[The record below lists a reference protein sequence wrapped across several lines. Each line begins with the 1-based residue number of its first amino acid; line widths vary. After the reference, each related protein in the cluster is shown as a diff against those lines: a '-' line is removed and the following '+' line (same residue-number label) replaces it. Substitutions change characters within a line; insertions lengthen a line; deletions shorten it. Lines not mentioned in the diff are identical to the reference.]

1 VPLSTHALLC
11 SSLCRARA
19 RPYKR
24 SMVHRASLALLALLT
39 AGSLPAQALDPP
51 CRAALAA
58 ASAGR
63 TFEAGRCTD
72 PAAAT
77 AITWLKLQSGPAT
90 AEEFARL
97 LTDHPDWPA
106 RPTLLRRAEELHAT
120 LQDDAAVR
128 RWFAQ
133 HPPQTPLGRLRFA
146 EALDATGRASEA
158 LAQRR
163 AAWVELPS
171 NASDE
176 RAFLERWGNQLRPE
190 DHAARADR
198 LAWVRDT
205 EGLRRLLP
213 RLDARDQAV
222 ARARLEAL
230 AGSEGEFGF
239 TPELRRDPIVF
250 LERARALRRQDRDL
264 EAARFWL
271 EAGEAAQRAAGEAR
285 LQAFWDE
292 RQIVIRRLIRLREA
306 PLADRLATAHDLP
319 SRDTVAFL
327 EAEFL
332 AGWIALRR
340 AGDPQR
346 ALNHFAALERVA
358 TAPISRARGAYWR
371 GRALLAAGREAE
383 ARAAYVE
390 AARFPFTFYGQLGA
404 LAAGE
409 SEADLRGRIRS
420 ASDPLPGPDHA
431 ALWER
436 RDLARAASLLAEI
449 GDARRARQILLR
461 LADLAPDDGDRA
473 LAARLAVRL
482 GQPDTAVWV
491 ARRVQAR
498 HGTVLP
504 ETGWPAPY
512 VPPPGIDAPLALALM
527 RQESNFD
534 VAAVSP
540 AGARGLMQV
549 MPATARAMAREL
561 GEPSLANRLFEPLP
575 NMTLG
580 TAYLAKRL
588 EEFDRAI
595 PLALAAYN
603 AGAHRVRQW
612 LGQYGDPRL
621 GEIDPLDWIELIPFP
636 ETRNYVM
643 RVVESVTIYEARAG
657 GQGSPHP
664 VLAMRR

>member
-1 VPLSTHALLC
+1 MRV
-11 SSLCRARA
+11 
-19 RPYKR
+19 
-24 SMVHRASLALLALLT
+24 RASLALLGWLV
-39 AGSLPAQALDPP
+39 PAVAAAQGLDPG

-63 TFEAGRCTD
+63 AFETRACTD
-72 PAAAT
+72 TAAAT
-77 AITWLKLQSGPAT
+77 AITWLRLQGGPAT
-90 AEEFARL
+90 ASELARFL
-97 LTDHPDWPA
+97 AEHPDWPA
-106 RPTLLRRAEELHAT
+106 GPALLRRAEEAHAA
-120 LQDDAAVR
+120 LPDDAAVR
-128 RWFAQ
+128 RWFTD
-133 HPPQTPLGRLRFA
+133 HPPQTVAGRLRFA
-146 EALDATGRASEA
+146 EALESAGRAADAA
-158 LAQRR
+158 LQRR
-163 AAWVELPS
+163 AAWVDLPA
-171 NASDE
+171 NPAEE
-176 RAFLERWGNQLRPE
+176 RAFLDRWGTSLRPD

-198 LAWVRDT
+198 LAWARDA
-205 EGLRRLLP
+205 EGLRRMVPL
-213 RLDARDQAV
+213 LDARRQAV

-239 TPELRRDPIVF
+239 APELRNDPIVF
-250 LERARALRRQDRDL
+250 LERARSLRRQDRDL

-271 EAGEAAQRAAGEAR
+271 EAGAAAQAAAGPPR

-292 RQIVIRRLIRLREA
+292 RQIVIRRLIRLREDR
-306 PLADRLATAHDLP
+306 LADRLAAAHGLAP
-319 SRDTVAFL
+319 RDGVAFL

-340 AGDPQR
+340 AGEPER
-346 ALNHFAALERVA
+346 ALRHFAALERAA
-358 TAPISRARGAYWR
+358 TAPISRTRGAYWR

-383 ARAAYVE
+383 ARAAWEE
-390 AARFPFTFYGQLGA
+390 AASFPFTFYGQLGA

-409 SEADLRGRIRS
+409 SEAELRARIR
-420 ASDPLPGPDHA
+420 AATDPLPDQDHA

-436 RDLARAASLLAEI
+436 RDLARAAVFLAEI
-449 GDARRARQILLR
+449 GDARRSRQLLLR

-473 LAARLAVRL
+473 LAARLASRL
-482 GQPDTAVWV
+482 GQPDTAVWI

-498 HGTVLP
+498 HGTLLP
-504 ETGWPAPY
+504 EAGWPAPY
-512 VPPPGIDAPLALALM
+512 SPPPGVETPLALALM
-527 RQESNFD
+527 RQESNFE

-540 AGARGLMQV
+540 AGARGLMQL

-575 NMTLG
+575 NMILG

-588 EEFDRAI
+588 EEFDRAV

-612 LGQYGDPRL
+612 LGQFGDPRV
-621 GEIDPLDWIELIPFP
+621 GEIDPLDWIELIPFS

-643 RVVESVTIYEARAG
+643 RVIESVTVYEARAG
-657 GQGSPHP
+657 SSGSPHP